1 MRRFL
6 VVAHDVPTDG
16 DFPLDDLSGA
26 GGRVDVLCRC
36 VGSAFFLSHAIRED
50 VRLHLV
56 VRDELTVRFD
66 GAALRNLAPDERST
80 AARIRD
86 AIAAREDA
94 IGHQPAR
101 VSPGVET
108 YRRGFE
114 ATLRALADEAT
125 TIALHEDGEPAV
137 DAAPPDDPLFVL
149 SDHREFTDR
158 EADLLASVADRRVR
172 LGPETLHA
180 DGAITVAHNW
190 LDTDGFTR
198 Y

>member
-6 VVAHDVPTDG
+6 VVAHEVPADG
-16 DFPLDDLSGA
+16 EFPLDDLPGA

-36 VGSAFFLSHAIRED
+36 VGSAFLLSHAIRED
-50 VRLHLV
+50 VRLSIV
-56 VRDELTVRFD
+56 VRDGLTVRFD

-86 AIAAREDA
+86 AIAAREEA

-114 ATLRALADEAT
+114 ATLRELADGAT
-125 TIALHEDGEPAV
+125 TIALREDGEPAV
-137 DAAPPDDPLFVL
+137 GVQPPEEPLFVL
-149 SDHREFTDR
+149 SDHRPFTDR
-158 EADLLASVADRRVR
+158 EADLLASVADRHVS
-172 LGPETLHA
+172 LGPKAIHA
-180 DGAITVAHNW
+180 DAAITVAHNW

>member
-6 VVAHDVPTDG
+6 VAAHEVPADG
-16 DFPLDDLSGA
+16 EFPLDDLPGA
-26 GGRVDVLCRC
+26 GGRVDVLARC
-36 VGSAFFLSHAIRED
+36 VGSAFLLSHAIRED
-50 VRLHLV
+50 VRLWIA

-66 GAALRNLAPDERST
+66 GAELRNLAPDERST

-86 AIAAREDA
+86 AIAAREEA

-114 ATLRALADEAT
+114 ATLRALADGAT
-125 TIALHEDGEPAV
+125 TVALHEDGEPV
-137 DAAPPDDPLFVL
+137 VEVTPPEDPLFVL

-158 EADLLASVADRRVR
+158 EASALASVADRRVR
-172 LGPETLHA
+172 LGPETIHA

>member
-6 VVAHDVPTDG
+6 VVAHEVPTD
-16 DFPLDDLSGA
+16 DAFPLDDLPGA
-26 GGRVDVLCRC
+26 GGRVDLLCRC
-36 VGSAFFLSHAIRED
+36 VGAAFLLSHALRED
-50 VRLHLV
+50 VRLFLV
-56 VRDELTVRFD
+56 VRDELTIRFD
-66 GAALRNLAPDERST
+66 GATLRNLAPDERST

-86 AIAAREDA
+86 AIAAREEA
-94 IGHQPAR
+94 IGHQPAS

-108 YRRGFE
+108 YRRGLE
-114 ATLRALADEAT
+114 PTLRDLAADAT
-125 TIALHEDGEPAV
+125 VVVLHEDGDPVVDVRPPA
-137 DAAPPDDPLFVL
+137 DPLFVL
-149 SDHREFTDR
+149 SDHRAFADR

-180 DGAITVAHNW
+180 DQAITVAHNW